1 MNKVCTPLLD
11 TLSRRAKR
19 FVDVRRSGHR
29 KKVRAYR
36 DLYKGRRAFVIGN
49 GPSVRLEDLERLQN
63 EVTFCCNRFHLAYP
77 LIEFRPS
84 HTVIVDSLMLENFGS
99 EIAANC
105 DSDLMVG
112 SAYLPRNLKEDF
124 TWIRLRNR
132 APFQFNFDLTGP
144 VAPGG
149 SVIVVALQAAFYM
162 GIREIYLYG
171 VDHDF
176 SFLRQTVESDLV
188 SGEGNHFIPN
198 YRSGKPWHPPDVEE
212 IETALATCRRFY
224 EAQSGRILN
233 TTRAEELTVFE
244 RASFDQI
251 ASGASTNSESTSTST
266 ISARRYPR

>member
-29 KKVRAYR
+29 EKLRAYR
-36 DLYKGRRAFVIGN
+36 DSYKGCRAFVIGN
-49 GPSVRLEDLERLQN
+49 GPSVRIEDLELLQN

-84 HTVIVDSLMLENFGS
+84 HTVIADSLMLENFGS

-112 SAYLPRNLKEDF
+112 SAYLPQNLKGNF
-124 TWIRLRNR
+124 SWIRLRNR
-132 APFQFNFDLTGP
+132 APFQFNFDITGP

-176 SFLRQTVESDLV
+176 SFLRKTVESDVV

-198 YRSGKPWHPPDVEE
+198 YRSGKSWHPPDVVE
-212 IETALATCRRFY
+212 IEKALATCRRFY

-233 TTRAEELTVFE
+233 TTRAENLTVFE

-251 ASGASTNSESTSTST
+251 TSGASTNSEGTSTST
-266 ISARRYPR
+266 TPTRRHPR